1 MLPPETPDEVVRR
14 AAQGPRV
21 PVFDPRVGRGPVAA
35 TGGSEHRL
43 VALGDS
49 LTQGFQS
56 GATINGDLAY
66 PALIA
71 RAQGWFD
78 AYRAPRYGGPGGGLP
93 LNVEWLLRD
102 LEARYGAGL
111 SLWETPA
118 AALRIRSL
126 MDAGE
131 DYWERGAGR
140 AAPRVTDI
148 TQALAVVSW
157 DLRDALS
164 WTAESLAAAIGVPG
178 DDVIAQIVENF
189 RLRAALRVY
198 PGSSQ
203 TLLDAART
211 LGEAGGIETL
221 VVMLGAN
228 EALDAVVE
236 LRVAW
241 GDTVTLPS
249 AFVTQLQTLEAEVE
263 RVAARHVIWATVP
276 HVTIAPLARG
286 VGGKVAP
293 GSRYFAYYTR
303 PWISDEQF
311 DPAHDA
317 HITGEEARAV
327 DIAIDA
333 YNDAITELVGR
344 ARDRGRDCYLFELSG
359 ALDRLASRRFIED
372 PAARPPWWT
381 PYPLPPALAA
391 LDPVPDSHFLTSDR
405 HGGRATGGL
414 FSLDG
419 VHPTTVAYGLIAQ
432 ELIAIMRLAGAASD
446 DIDFEWLIEQDTLI
460 RSPPQNL
467 GAGLETL
474 GWFDQY
480 LGWIT
485 RGLTSR

>member
-1 MLPPETPDEVVRR
+1 MLPPDTPDEVVRR

-21 PVFDPRVGRGPVAA
+21 PVFDPRVGRGPVSA
-35 TGGSEHRL
+35 TGGSKQRL

-56 GATINGDLAY
+56 GATINADLAY

-71 RAQGWFD
+71 RAQGWSD
-78 AYRAPRYGGPGGGLP
+78 GYVTPRYGGPGGGLP

-102 LEARYGAGL
+102 LEARFGAGL
-111 SLWETPA
+111 SPWETPA
-118 AALRIRSL
+118 AALRVRSL
-126 MDAGE
+126 MDAVE
-131 DYWERGAGR
+131 DYWERGAGST
-140 AAPRVTDI
+140 APSVATI
-148 TQALAVVSW
+148 VQALAVFSW
-157 DLRDALS
+157 DLRDALT
-164 WTAESLAAAIGVPG
+164 WTADSLAAAIGVPR
-178 DDVIAQIVENF
+178 DDVIDQIVEDF

-198 PGSSQ
+198 PGSSH
-203 TLLDAART
+203 TLLDAARA
-211 LGEAGGIETL
+211 LGEDGGIETL

-241 GDTVTLPS
+241 GDTVIVPS
-249 AFVTQLQTLEAEVE
+249 TFVADLEALAAEVE
-263 RVAARHVIWATVP
+263 RIPARHVIWATVP

-286 VGGKVAP
+286 VGGKIAP
-293 GSRYFAYYTR
+293 GSRYFPYYTR

-327 DIAIDA
+327 DIAIDG
-333 YNDAITELVGR
+333 YNDAITDLVGR
-344 ARDRGRDCYLFELSG
+344 ARDRGRDWYLFELSG
-359 ALDRLASRRFIED
+359 ALDGLASRRFIED

-391 LDPVPDSHFLTSDR
+391 LDPVPDSHFLTGDGR
-405 HGGRATGGL
+405 GGRATGGL

-460 RSPPQNL
+460 LSPPQSL
-467 GAGLETL
+467 GAGLTTI
-474 GWFDQY
+474 GWADQY

-485 RGLTSR
+485 RVF

>member
-1 MLPPETPDEVVRR
+1 MLPPDTPDEVVRR

-21 PVFDPRVGRGPVAA
+21 PVFDPRVGRGPVSA
-35 TGGSEHRL
+35 TGGSKQRL
-43 VALGDS
+43 IALGDS

-56 GATINGDLAY
+56 GATINAELAY

-71 RAQGWFD
+71 RAQRWFD
-78 AYRAPRYGGPGGGLP
+78 TYRAPRYGGPGDGLP
-93 LNVEWLLRD
+93 LNVEWVLRE
-102 LEARYGAGL
+102 LEARFGPDLA
-111 SLWETPA
+111 LWETPA
-118 AALRIRSL
+118 AGLRIRSL
-126 MDAGE
+126 MDAVE
-131 DYWERGAGR
+131 DYWERGAGS
-140 AAPRVTDI
+140 AIPRVTDV
-148 TQALAVVSW
+148 TPALAVVSW
-157 DLRDALS
+157 ELRDALT

-178 DDVIAQIVENF
+178 DDVIDQIAENF

-198 PGSSQ
+198 PGRSE

-211 LGEAGGIETL
+211 LGDDGGIETL

-228 EALDAVVE
+228 EALHAVVE

-241 GDTVTLPS
+241 GDTVIVPS
-249 AFVTQLQTLEAEVE
+249 AFVRDLQALAAEVE
-263 RVAARHVIWATVP
+263 RVPARHVIWATVP

-286 VGGKVAP
+286 VGGKLAP
-293 GSRYFAYYTR
+293 GSRYFPHYTR

-311 DPAHDA
+311 DPARDP
-317 HITGEEARAV
+317 HITGEEARAI
-327 DIAIDA
+327 DITIDA

-344 ARDRGRDCYLFELSG
+344 ARDRGRDWYLFELSG

-391 LDPVPDSHFLTSDR
+391 LDPVPDSRFLTSDG

-432 ELIAIMRLAGAASD
+432 ELIAIMRLAGVASD
-446 DIDFEWLIEQDTLI
+446 DVDFAWLIEQDTLI

-467 GAGLETL
+467 GAGLKTL
-474 GWFDQY
+474 GWADQH
-480 LGWIT
+480 LGWLT
-485 RGLTSR
+485 RAF